1 MGIINRFLLF
11 IYAGVA
17 LLVALFIIAF
27 AFKAF
32 PEHVVFNEIGFLLH
46 QPETLKVAGVF
57 ALFSVY
63 FLLYAFFV
71 GEKKKAEAPVVD
83 DVVIKT
89 ETGEVHIAR
98 TAIESLVDREA
109 TSIGGVRESISKVT
123 ASYGEGKEGGTKLS
137 LKLSLVLLANA
148 NVPKVSDEVTKA
160 VKSRIFDSL
169 GIQDAPVAVSVSELN
184 NAPAENQK
192 RVH

>member
-1 MGIINRFLLF
+1 M
-11 IYAGVA
+11 A
-17 LLVALFIIAF
+17 ALFIIAF
-27 AFKAF
+27 ALEAF

-46 QPETLKVAGVF
+46 QPIVLKVAGVF
-57 ALFSVY
+57 ALFSAY

-71 GEKKKAEAPVVD
+71 GEKKKTNAPVAD

-89 ETGEVHIAR
+89 ETGEVRIAK

-109 TSIGGVRESISKVT
+109 TAVSGVRESVSKVT
-123 ASYGEGKEGGTKLS
+123 SSDKEGEAKLS
-137 LKLSLVLLANA
+137 LKLSLVLLSGA
-148 NVPKVSDEVTKA
+148 NVPKVSDAVTNA
-160 VKSRIFDSL
+160 VKSRISDSL
-169 GIQDAPVAVSVSELN
+169 GISDAPVSVFVSELN